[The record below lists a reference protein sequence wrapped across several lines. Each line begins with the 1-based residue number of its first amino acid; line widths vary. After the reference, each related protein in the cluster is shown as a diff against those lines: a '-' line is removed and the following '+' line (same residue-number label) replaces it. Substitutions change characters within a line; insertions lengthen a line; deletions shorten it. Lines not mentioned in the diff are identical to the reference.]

1 MPTKEE
7 FAKNMADP
15 KYRKTLYEG
24 LQAKGFKQP
33 EYNAYESFWSKN
45 TKPTTDEDLAKTFVM
60 SPEWQEDYA
69 RGKEVE
75 NEIKAEDAKRKQT
88 ADSYN
93 AYAKLEDSFAK
104 YEQSQDVSDLFN
116 VGQQEPIFGEDPKKY
131 WRNRVA
137 KRKEGEAQAKAK
149 VDQER
154 EELRQ
159 RMQLLKDNPDA
170 WEKSLEQP
178 LQTNAPEVGLR
189 SMESFA
195 NGKPV
200 DKRGNVHD
208 NWVSKGM
215 ANQRIDAEDKARQL
229 GMQSQELQD
238 MLNDPMALDKEM
250 TSLKAELAEL
260 TKQRDAYGSQFAK
273 EHPWQMMANLM
284 GRDSFDNPYEVG
296 MYGVDA
302 METQKQMNNVIARI
316 NMLTEAKNAFE
327 RGSWSGHGFWNNVKN
342 VGKGMAQFA
351 TEINSYT
358 DKYNIESGI
367 ALNNLANKIE
377 RGEMLTDEEMSWF
390 VTAKLKE
397 EGEKAA
403 SQGPTTGAVGYGA
416 PASLE
421 YMVTM
426 AINPARGASKTI
438 SDKIIE
444 AGARRFGKSAF
455 TKMMAK
461 ATGMLTEGAVL
472 STTLGADN
480 VASDALGR
488 MAGKV
493 GFDDGGNVAVA
504 DRVNPLKAMY
514 QSTMASTIESAVEMM
529 GVPIIG
535 KATKGIGKVATKLAD
550 AMSYGKVSKL
560 LSAMDKSQIV
570 NWTKG
575 MQKATGWH
583 NLGEEWGEENVTMLA
598 NAIIVGDN
606 EITDMFDTRTQ
617 LEILGTCALISGV
630 MSTANVAG
638 FAGEFHKVN
647 REFKK
652 AKQEVLRQFSS
663 DAWASLDNLITNAQD
678 EDLTVRLADAMDGMA
693 MNREQRSAIMN
704 YLTALKRYQKF
715 NELNDG
721 GKFIIGGPQAQATQS
736 TSTSTYEI
744 DSDITLKDEIGN
756 PIDAHIVGR
765 DANGNYMVESSQPI
779 NGKRVQ
785 PMSADQLDAM
795 VIPNTPDG
803 IQQSEVDGYN
813 LTDANQQAEVSML
826 TDNARES
833 VATLLGV
840 TPDAVDV
847 TLQQVLGDNPTD
859 AKIDARFGDNAQVVK
874 DYMYNVAKTKGMSAR
889 LIDDI
894 ADATTES
901 DRAID
906 AVDNNGNVVT
916 AKDAEGNDVNVVS
929 GNIATYED
937 GLIDTNNSDSS
948 VVIRHADGTTEMV
961 APTSLTEVVS
971 MPTEQAKAT
980 QAQAIAQQMQQAFAD
995 AMSGALDYSQGQQYT
1010 MLNADGSTTDVTIL
1024 ADNGDG
1030 NVTVTARDGNKE
1042 GGVTD
1047 GKQIVLPKSQ
1057 IQQGVREFKRNQL
1070 RGESAQQTSIPQA
1083 ESQPTEVAEPAQ
1095 EPSMPTDEQGN
1106 ILYEQMDADSAWD
1119 ALLAETGG
1127 DADMAMTVA
1136 NEMIADKTK
1145 AVEEAS
1151 KMVAQPGATPQE
1163 KIANLKAVKQAQAQ
1177 AQAELDAWKA
1187 IAETPTRRM
1196 SLQAEQAEQTESQG
1210 QQVADKLSA
1219 SEEVTTETPT
1229 ESESTPQVGLVE
1241 DTRTRTLGDKTR
1253 KMLDAMAKRLGLQV
1267 EFVDEV
1273 NGGKANA
1280 DIVGNK
1286 VRIAW
1291 DKRDQALD
1299 FLLGHEFTH
1308 RMQDL
1313 SPEAYAEFVEA
1324 TKQALGEEEWN
1335 KRINRMK
1342 SLYKQHGINIS
1353 EQGIIDEVVADYTG
1367 ELVEERGVFD
1377 NFVERNKDNRGLLS
1391 RIADVLK
1398 SIKEFFTLGKQRK
1411 INNAIARLE
1420 ALIESASEVVT
1431 SVADVA
1437 ETDSEIPRFN
1447 LATEGEVAT
1456 KLRDFVES
1464 KEGRAL
1470 GWTQEQMEQ
1479 MINETEWLI
1488 NSIDSALQGD
1498 TNYEEWRE
1506 RKPTIT
1512 TDWRDGETKPTVTWS
1527 RGNIE
1532 YKYDMS
1538 ADLLCINNEGLESV
1552 LSSPIMAELMTKA
1565 MPNFT
1570 SNDYSTLY
1578 QVLKD
1583 KGFVV
1588 PCAGCFDFAMRLKML
1603 PSVAQK
1609 FVQLTNEVID
1619 ERNKNPEAFDEMIRQ
1634 RAKEGKQTVEGLPIS
1649 ASDKKKAIELAVVGD
1664 NLTEHLD
1671 WHDFLSAEGQTE
1683 ILSKYGGLFRAWQ
1696 RTGAGRPK
1704 DKLLPE
1710 PWIGEMA
1717 SPRIGTIIA
1726 PLDAKTPSYRA
1737 DDVNVGTG
1745 LRRNS
1750 HSEYRPA
1757 LVVDEIQ
1764 MMREA
1769 FVKNLLVFKYMKE
1782 LDDVRMFGELGVKYN
1797 MSFFPA
1803 FDPNGVAAGLD
1814 ANGEYIASEE
1824 SVGAREF
1831 EYTDADGKI
1840 HYDGMKG
1847 RDEALKYTNENVSL
1861 SAVAFSVPHLIK
1873 LMTDVPTPQK
1883 PDGWVGSIIGYHAG
1897 GATAS
1902 QMAKQGLGKA
1912 RAASPDASKG
1922 AFEVEAMTDY
1932 NKGVTNFEQVQND
1945 RFGEGWVVV
1954 EGKKAGEK
1962 VSKGHKLEFVNGKHY
1977 YNESLGVHLFSNG
1990 YVYDSELPNGK
2001 VTADIKKN
2009 PPHPLTID
2017 YNDKVRELNSDYG
2030 YMEASDYY
2038 TEELHKIG
2046 MIPRFEFVVPEDIFL
2061 QMCADAKRS
2070 PYDPNL
2076 GWEGKGHD
2084 WNPSDAPAYY
2094 ALWCD
2099 YGMTVP
2105 GTGKWSPHR
2114 PVGYIDAYGNRSFR
2128 LPENVVDIAKDAM
2141 SRYTDR
2147 RNRENAMTNDAIVEF
2162 CKRSID
2168 LGAMDEKKAEDILNK
2183 NGFSLNDNP
2192 TPPQKTRFSLTG
2204 EEQSII
2210 DEAKAN
2216 GTYLKAPNGK
2226 ASNLNERQWVQVR
2239 TKAFKDWFGD
2249 WENDPE
2255 NASKVVDENGEPKV
2269 VYHQTNK
2276 TIYRNVENG
2285 KLWDDLDWREKQEWE
2300 ERDDWDEYWEE
2311 EDFYEFSRTNAR
2323 TTNEFDGF
2331 FFAPKYDEYHEYGD
2345 RTIEAFLNIRKPASQ
2360 ADYKIDAQYNDAGK
2374 KERIRLQEEGYDG
2387 VIRMEGDEVDE
2398 YIAFEPTQIKSA
2410 TDNVGTFDA
2419 SNPDIRYSLFGGN
2432 SGYVGYSMSKRAARA
2447 REEGRY
2453 PKTDFRKEYGVTAKS
2468 FEELVDAKII
2478 VSGEWHHTSM
2488 YGNETKFY
2496 HWDKDFYADIYEEN
2510 KKQIDKLSRERKT
2523 NEIISL
2529 FENHPLELKAEY
2541 DNETEW
2547 LVRDVNRE
2555 YSDKIREVE
2564 NEKRD
2569 KEGAYN
2575 SAVFDALG
2583 QLTNV
2588 VKANNGNLWFN
2599 ASNGVGIQIDS
2610 AGNEKSMNYSN
2621 ANEGN
2626 SRDALRAEAR
2636 NELQTAIENIVKE
2649 GNIESVDA
2657 TYYTD
2662 KVNQLEAERAERVAQ
2677 LVEAREKEYTPKARY
2692 SLASDMARDAVMT
2705 ALEGAGIDVEMATP
2719 EMAEDVL
2726 RARDAEFHIAYHG
2739 SGAKFDEFD
2748 HSHMGEGEGAQA
2760 YGWGTYLTE
2769 VEGIAKMY
2777 AGANGATM
2785 LTYKGNELDT
2795 DGLLNQWRVIKDLY
2809 DENKGRLREM
2819 RNRAERILSLVEEDN
2834 TEMKQLWQSVVDTLK
2849 QVRAGDLKV
2858 KPKRN
2863 LYTVEIPDDT
2873 GKNYLDYD
2881 KEMSKKE
2888 LNEVR
2893 NKLEAI
2899 LAEGDYKGVEKE
2911 LKRELDSVF
2920 VDGLTA
2926 SDVYGNVSAYLGGDK
2941 QASEFFNEMGYVGIK
2956 YPANYRSGGNED
2968 GKKNFV
2974 IFNDSDMKITD
2985 RVEFLQTPDG
2995 TVYGWTIGGKVYLTE
3010 QGMNAE
3016 TPIHEYTHL
3025 WANAMR
3031 RNNEQGW
3038 ESVKDLLRGTPM
3050 WDEVLA
3056 DKNYSNIHDNE
3067 DLVASEVLSRY
3078 SGKENAKRLEDEAQR
3093 MISEAKGIGAKA
3105 DAVSLIDRVRRAL
3118 QKFWDWV
3125 GKDLFGIKDFDN
3137 IEQVT
3142 DRVLYDLMNHTDLNA
3157 EVSEGESQ
3165 QMRYSLRT
3173 KPEPKKTIKV
3183 YKLFNVDENGNPQ
3196 ALFIDAANSLEVGVW
3211 YDADSPTIKDLEGL
3225 ETEWSY
3231 LLDNEGD
3238 VVDKKPLKR
3247 GKGGNF
3253 VGLPSK
3259 ADVNKATQEGQRWMT
3274 VSTSKSG
3281 EKAYHTVG
3289 INGAGGVSTYAL
3301 RPGWH
3306 ATNVPSARHIGVGKD
3321 GANAKYRG
3329 ANQRWFEIEISADVD
3344 YNEEARERYLKAHPN
3359 YSREK
3364 AYSDLKGDIPERI
3377 PEDGYYNFKTN
3388 SNANPNQDWYI
3399 AGAIKIVRPL
3409 TEEEGRKI
3417 SRSKGIAEDLPYKD
3431 GVKNFDEDDKKTS
3444 ISERSGAV
3452 SGNSSSDGLLEKSNE
3467 HLSRYPLTTNQDTAK
3482 LQQNS
3487 QAAIASAQK
3496 VINKGGFDKAI
3507 NSPNDAVRELGK
3519 ALKME
3524 KSKSSMS
3531 YYGDFYEGIFY
3542 ADGKT
3547 LKLRVSTHPANGARI
3562 GNEDADDKIS
3572 IVIYKDGE
3580 HVSTG
3585 EHNGYTEYV
3594 YEPSEI
3600 SPNDAAMSILKSVK
3614 TLLEEGEFIDESN
3627 KAHGQNYPYID
3638 NDGKV
3643 QYSLQGGRSIADKY
3657 EKKVNTKGK
3666 GGAMHLSKFNFM
3678 EAWQDEMRALKEV
3691 QRIIE
3696 QEYGIVLESY
3706 EDAYMAENAMSSIA
3720 KASWDRYINEV
3731 YEPMMRIH
3739 DEWIRS
3745 GESNESIN
3753 HYLIAKS
3760 GLERNREF
3768 TVRDAFRAERASM
3781 EEPIRDAYRSAIKD
3795 LNEKYKPMELDLL
3808 NQYRSG
3814 AIDKDTYRNER
3825 KNLSDAKKAER
3836 KPIDDKYQLDMQDVH
3851 DKMTQVEEEYKA
3863 KRNALRDDL
3872 KAGNIGFAEFCR
3884 LSDDLALQ
3892 YSGAEEI
3899 ADYSGLTA
3907 LAKIYGRDD
3916 FYNFAMGM
3924 VDAFERRHSNT
3935 DVMWEHINNNTKAA
3949 VDYSYKSGI
3958 TSKQAKE
3965 HLDQMFVWYVPM
3977 KGNAD
3982 VEAEDIYTYVND
3994 KSSSFT
4000 PTVARAKGHTKYVS
4014 EDVMALIA
4022 NTMQSAILQGERNK
4036 VKQKFLNMVQ
4046 NYPTDLF
4053 SVDNGWLELQGN
4065 SWVEVFP
4072 DINDNDTPEEV
4083 RSKIEDFQEKM
4094 QELANKGKAK
4104 RKSEALSLGVPFRAT
4119 QNKSEHAI
4127 SVMRNGEK
4135 MTIYVNGNPRVAQA
4149 INGKLKDT
4157 KESLGMRLWHTF
4169 TRWLSAG
4176 MTGYSIDFTGANLSR
4191 DTHHSSAIMFLK
4203 YGFKEQIRY
4212 ILNGFA
4218 DLPALIRGISGKS
4231 GNSKRDAYFQEFLA
4245 NGGETGYANLRSLD
4259 DWKVENKRR
4268 IGRLR
4273 TMGGRAWGHTRNVLP
4288 YIAEAFGYINRLAE
4302 TSSRFNAYV
4311 RARER
4316 NQDVATAVSEAKN
4329 ITVNFNKK
4337 GTNKTAGAFGT
4348 LAKLYRETMMFAN
4361 PVIQGLYQFLKVGKE
4376 HKSRFTVLCLG
4387 HVALGGVVPILNQM
4401 LFELLGGD
4409 EEDEYYNQSEY
4420 QRRTNLLIYT
4430 GHGYIKIPLA
4440 PIFRELYALGDVFYG
4455 VIQKKIKMEDG
4466 AKDVVGLVRSMF
4478 SIEGQ
4483 SAIDDDWSLVR
4494 FILPEQLSV
4503 VADISDNVN
4512 FMGMPIYKD
4521 SDYLRFE
4528 PEYKKVYKNAWTP
4541 FVEVSAKLN
4550 ELLGGDEDSAPRGV
4564 NDKWLNPAIW
4574 QHVISSIGGGPLKT
4588 IGDVLDITDRSGED
4602 LSISNIPVAKRFF
4615 MKPDERTLINAV
4627 NNDYYKLKEDM
4638 AWVEDRVRKLNTKEY
4653 SGYAG
4658 AAEKLDFMYHSP
4670 DYLKYI
4676 IFKDGNKEIEELDKE
4691 IKTAT
4696 DEDEIQNLKT
4706 MSAIKKDQLISEIE
4720 AVDRILKGG
4729 EQASEYDS
4737 LLSYHISKDIVKKM
4751 RKRLKEIQ
4759 IKEVQNPGT
4768 LKAYKKT
4775 PEYDLYVDI
4784 NKSVNAINRI
4794 DRDLKDETT
4803 YRTPAQT
4810 LRLQKRRKKNMDT
4823 LVELIKAYES
4833 IGEIKE

>member
-7 FAKNMADP
+7 FAKNMTDP

-88 ADSYN
+88 ADAYN

-159 RMQLLKDNPDA
+159 RMQLLKDDPDA
-170 WEKSLEQP
+170 YDELYGFKGFDVDKVNLDNLFTFDP
-178 LQTNAPEVGLR
+178 T
-189 SMESFA
+189 
-195 NGKPV
+195 V
-200 DKRGNVHD
+200 DKRGNKHD
-208 NWVSKGM
+208 NVFAKAF
-215 ANQRIDAEDKARQL
+215 ANQRIDTEDKALQL

-238 MLNDPMALDKEM
+238 MLADPMALDKEM
-250 TSLKAELAEL
+250 SKLKAELAEL

-273 EHPWQMMANLM
+273 EHPWQMVANLM

-302 METQKQMNNVIARI
+302 METQMQMNNVIARI

-342 VGKGMAQFA
+342 IGKGMQQFA

-358 DKYNIESGI
+358 DKYNIESGM

-426 AINPARGASKTI
+426 ALNPAKGASKTI

-444 AGARRFGKSAF
+444 VGVRRFGKSAF

-472 STTLGADN
+472 STTLGVDN

-583 NLGEEWGEENVTMLA
+583 NLGEEWGEENVTMLT

-606 EITDMFDTRTQ
+606 EIADMFDTRTQ
-617 LEILGTCALISGV
+617 LEILGTCALISGA

-638 FAGEFHKVN
+638 FAGEFRKVN
-647 REFKK
+647 REYKK

-663 DAWASLDNLITNAQD
+663 DVWASLDNLITNAQD

-693 MNREQRSAIMN
+693 MNQEQRSAIMN

-721 GKFIIGGPQAQATQS
+721 GKFIISGPQQAQATQ
-736 TSTSTYEI
+736 STSTYEI

-756 PIDAHIVGR
+756 PIDAHIIGR
-765 DANGNYMVESSQPI
+765 DANGNYMIESSQPI

-840 TPDAVDV
+840 TPDAVDA

-859 AKIDARFGDNAQVVK
+859 AKIDARFGSNAQVVK

-894 ADATTES
+894 ADATAES

-929 GNIATYED
+929 GNIVTFED
-937 GLIDTNNSDSS
+937 GVIDVANSDAS
-948 VVIRHADGTTEMV
+948 VVIRHEDGVTEMV

-971 MPTEQAKAT
+971 MPTEQAKT
-980 QAQAIAQQMQQAFAD
+980 EQAQAIAQQMQQAFSD
-995 AMSGALDYSQGQQYT
+995 KLNGALDYSQGQQYT

-1070 RGESAQQTSIPQA
+1070 RGETAQQTSIPQ
-1083 ESQPTEVAEPAQ
+1083 ESQPTEVAEPTQ

-1106 ILYEQMDADSAWD
+1106 IMYEQMDADSAWD

-1163 KIANLKAVKQAQAQ
+1163 KIANLKAVKQAQVQ

-1187 IAETPTRRM
+1187 IAETPHRRM
-1196 SLQAEQAEQTESQG
+1196 SLQAEQAEQTDLQG
-1210 QQVADKLSA
+1210 QQVADKLPS

-1229 ESESTPQVGLVE
+1229 ESAPQVGLVE
-1241 DTRTRTLGDKTR
+1241 DARTRTLGDKTR

-1267 EFVDEV
+1267 EFVDEIV
-1273 NGGKANA
+1273 TGKDEKGRNLYANA
-1280 DIVGNK
+1280 VIVGKNVK
-1286 VRIAW
+1286 IAW
-1291 DKRDQALD
+1291 HNRNRAID

-1335 KRINRMK
+1335 KRIKRMRDIYK
-1342 SLYKQHGINIS
+1342 SQGKTIS
-1353 EQGIIDEVVADYTG
+1353 EQGIINEVVADYAG

-1377 NFVERNKDNRGLLS
+1377 NFVERNNNNRSLLS
-1391 RIADVLK
+1391 KIADVLR
-1398 SIKEFFTLGKQRK
+1398 SIKEFFSVGKQRK

-2076 GWEGKGHD
+2076 GWKGKGHD

-2204 EEQSII
+2204 EEQSIV

-2226 ASNLNERQWVQVR
+2226 ASNLNERQWIQVR

-2249 WENDPE
+2249 WELAYLYNRALTAWNDKNSKGKVVIALSEKAKLRFNELLGKDIKQFILTDDSIRHIKSNHSQREELRGQKNMTPE
-2255 NASKVVDENGEPKV
+2255 DVVIIPYLVNNFDSMDLKPEYDDKLGNRAIEITKRINGISVVATIEKGNNKEFLVTNYELIKSDALDATNKTPGLYVRNDSDIAKVQKDIETIKQKANNSSKVVDENGEPKV
-2269 VYHQTNK
+2269 VYK
-2276 TIYRNVENG
+2276 RIPEAV
-2285 KLWDDLDWREKQEWE
+2285 
-2300 ERDDWDEYWEE
+2300 
-2311 EDFYEFSRTNAR
+2311 
-2323 TTNEFDGF
+2323 NEFNTEFGQF
-2331 FFAPKYDEYHEYGD
+2331 FSSEPIEDLSFGDYVGEY
-2345 RTIEAFLNIRKPASQ
+2345 FLNIREPLQ
-2360 ADYKIDAQYNDAGK
+2360 LDAQGTSWSYPLWMMLADENDELPHSDEEYNKIIKKRNLLEFAPKEIWDIVREDSEELDFEDAINIIKRYGLPYNGAIV
-2374 KERIRLQEEGYDG
+2374 RNIGEGT
-2387 VIRMEGDEVDE
+2387 EGNQVMDD
-2398 YIAFEPTQIKSA
+2398 YIVMQPTQIKSA

-2419 SNPDIRYSLFGGN
+2419 SNPDIRYSL
-2432 SGYVGYSMSKRAARA
+2432 
-2447 REEGRY
+2447 
-2453 PKTDFRKEYGVTAKS
+2453 
-2468 FEELVDAKII
+2468 
-2478 VSGEWHHTSM
+2478 
-2488 YGNETKFY
+2488 
-2496 HWDKDFYADIYEEN
+2496 
-2510 KKQIDKLSRERKT
+2510 
-2523 NEIISL
+2523 
-2529 FENHPLELKAEY
+2529 
-2541 DNETEW
+2541 
-2547 LVRDVNRE
+2547 
-2555 YSDKIREVE
+2555 
-2564 NEKRD
+2564 
-2569 KEGAYN
+2569 
-2575 SAVFDALG
+2575 
-2583 QLTNV
+2583 
-2588 VKANNGNLWFN
+2588 
-2599 ASNGVGIQIDS
+2599 
-2610 AGNEKSMNYSN
+2610 
-2621 ANEGN
+2621 
-2626 SRDALRAEAR
+2626 
-2636 NELQTAIENIVKE
+2636 
-2649 GNIESVDA
+2649 A
-2657 TYYTD
+2657 T
-2662 KVNQLEAERAERVAQ
+2662 
-2677 LVEAREKEYTPKARY
+2677 
-2692 SLASDMARDAVMT
+2692 DMARDAVMT

-2719 EMAEDVL
+2719 EMVEDVL
-2726 RARDAEFHIAYHG
+2726 RARDVEFHIAYHG

-2777 AGANGATM
+2777 AGANGAAM

-2995 TVYGWTIGGKVYLTE
+2995 TVYGWTIGGKIFLTE

-3038 ESVKDLLRGTPM
+3038 ESIKDLLRGTPM

-3093 MISEAKGIGAKA
+3093 MIDEARGIGAKA

-3118 QKFWDWV
+3118 QKFWNWV
-3125 GKDLFGIKDFDN
+3125 GKDLFSIKDFDS

-3142 DRVLYDLMNHTDLNA
+3142 DRVLYDLMNQTDLNA
-3157 EVSEGESQ
+3157 EVSEGEANK
-3165 QMRYSLRT
+3165 T
-3173 KPEPKKTIKV
+3173 K
-3183 YKLFNVDENGNPQ
+3183 F
-3196 ALFIDAANSLEVGVW
+3196 
-3211 YDADSPTIKDLEGL
+3211 
-3225 ETEWSY
+3225 
-3231 LLDNEGD
+3231 
-3238 VVDKKPLKR
+3238 
-3247 GKGGNF
+3247 
-3253 VGLPSK
+3253 
-3259 ADVNKATQEGQRWMT
+3259 
-3274 VSTSKSG
+3274 
-3281 EKAYHTVG
+3281 
-3289 INGAGGVSTYAL
+3289 
-3301 RPGWH
+3301 
-3306 ATNVPSARHIGVGKD
+3306 
-3321 GANAKYRG
+3321 
-3329 ANQRWFEIEISADVD
+3329 
-3344 YNEEARERYLKAHPN
+3344 
-3359 YSREK
+3359 
-3364 AYSDLKGDIPERI
+3364 
-3377 PEDGYYNFKTN
+3377 
-3388 SNANPNQDWYI
+3388 
-3399 AGAIKIVRPL
+3399 
-3409 TEEEGRKI
+3409 
-3417 SRSKGIAEDLPYKD
+3417 
-3431 GVKNFDEDDKKTS
+3431 
-3444 ISERSGAV
+3444 
-3452 SGNSSSDGLLEKSNE
+3452 
-3467 HLSRYPLTTNQDTAK
+3467 
-3482 LQQNS
+3482 
-3487 QAAIASAQK
+3487 
-3496 VINKGGFDKAI
+3496 
-3507 NSPNDAVRELGK
+3507 
-3519 ALKME
+3519 
-3524 KSKSSMS
+3524 
-3531 YYGDFYEGIFY
+3531 
-3542 ADGKT
+3542 
-3547 LKLRVSTHPANGARI
+3547 
-3562 GNEDADDKIS
+3562 
-3572 IVIYKDGE
+3572 
-3580 HVSTG
+3580 
-3585 EHNGYTEYV
+3585 
-3594 YEPSEI
+3594 
-3600 SPNDAAMSILKSVK
+3600 
-3614 TLLEEGEFIDESN
+3614 
-3627 KAHGQNYPYID
+3627 
-3638 NDGKV
+3638 
-3643 QYSLQGGRSIADKY
+3643 SLQGGRSIADKY

-3781 EEPIRDAYRSAIKD
+3781 EEPIRDAYHSAIKD

-3836 KPIDDKYQLDMQDVH
+3836 KPIDDKYQLDMQDIH

-3935 DVMWEHINNNTKAA
+3935 DVMWEHINNNTKSA

-4000 PTVARAKGHTKYVS
+4000 PTVARAKGHTEYVS

-4065 SWVEVFP
+4065 DWVEVFP
-4072 DINDNDTPEEV
+4072 DINENDTPEEV

-4094 QELANKGKAK
+4094 QELANEGKAK

-4149 INGKLKDT
+4149 VNGKLKDT

-4191 DTHHSSAIMFLK
+4191 DIHHSSAIMFLK

-4231 GNSKRDAYFQEFLA
+4231 GNTKRDAYFQEFLA

-4337 GTNKTAGAFGT
+4337 GSAKTAGVFGW
-4348 LAKLYRETMMFAN
+4348 LANLYRETMMFAN

-4729 EQASEYDS
+4729 EQTSEYDS

-4810 LRLQKRRKKNMDT
+4810 IRLQKRRKKNMDT